1 MENDRLYLALK
12 NKICEK
18 IFNGTYKDGENIPPE
33 RILAENLNIS
43 RVTVRKALDLL
54 EKDGIVERVQGSG
67 TLVRLRETGY
77 EGTMDIIALLAPAQ
91 KPFFSQFIDHFQKNA
106 ENCDSLVLFKQN
118 PQGEKVENC
127 LFKLYQKNIRN
138 VVLWLEDLKIDIEYI
153 RRLRGLG
160 MNMVFFDIAV
170 PSPYADCVLLD
181 NRDAVTTLYGFLTDK
196 GFREIGYIGWDNN
209 SLSSVRER
217 ESTFAALNKNKK
229 LLYRIPWEDS
239 MRLTMVMEKFV
250 EQLKRGEGLP
260 DGMICGDGEIGI
272 ALKKAFLAQGI
283 NEIGIASLDDFP
295 EAKELSMSVYRQ
307 SFEQL
312 AHKAY
317 QCLSAQNNQ
326 ASRWKASVYSIKG
339 ELIERGT
346 GGIEK

>member
-54 EKDGIVERVQGSG
+54 EKDGIVERIQGSG
-67 TLVRLRETGY
+67 TVVRLRETGY

-91 KPFFSQFIDHFQKNA
+91 KPFFSLFIDHFQKNA
-106 ENCDSLVLFKQN
+106 ERYDSLVLFMQN
-118 PQGEKVENC
+118 PQGEKVEDC

-138 VVLWLEDLKIDIEYI
+138 VVLWLEDLKIDIEYMQ
-153 RRLRGLG
+153 RLRGLG

-181 NRDAVTTLYGFLTDK
+181 NRDAVRTLYGFLTEK
-196 GFREIGYIGWDNN
+196 GSKEIGYVGWDNN

-217 ESTFAALNKNKK
+217 ESTFVELSGNNK
-229 LLYRIPWEDS
+229 LLYRIPWEEKP
-239 MRLTMVMEKFV
+239 RLSALTEMFV
-250 EQLKRGEGLP
+250 ERLKRGEHLP

-283 NEIGIASLDDFP
+283 NEIEVATVDDFP
-295 EAKELSMSVYRQ
+295 EAKALSMSVYMQ

-312 AHKAY
+312 AQKVY
-317 QCLSAQNNQ
+317 QCLAEQNQQ
-326 ASRWKASVYSIKG
+326 AMRWKASVYPIEGK
-339 ELIERGT
+339 LIERRT
-346 GGIEK
+346 GGIEI